1 MGEGS
6 GVGGSIA
13 HSRTQ
18 RAREGRWEKGL
29 GREKVGRD

>member
-6 GVGGSIA
+6 GVGGSMA
-13 HSRTQ
+13 HSGTQ
-18 RAREGRWEKGL
+18 RAREGWWEKGL